1 MEVHGGRLGGG
12 TWRWRYMEV
21 EVHGGGGTWRE
32 VGGGAWREVRWRC
45 VEGG

>member
-1 MEVHGGRLGGG
+1 M
-12 TWRWRYMEV
+12 